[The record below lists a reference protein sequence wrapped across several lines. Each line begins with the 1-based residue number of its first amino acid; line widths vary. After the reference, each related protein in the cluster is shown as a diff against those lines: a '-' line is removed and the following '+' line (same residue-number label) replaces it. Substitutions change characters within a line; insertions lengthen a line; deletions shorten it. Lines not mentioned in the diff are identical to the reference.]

1 LLSGTKAAVLRP
13 GRTLPQEAVGSTWD
27 ISIPGPKLGSTHELT
42 VGPDGDIWFTQMLQ
56 DRVGRLSLDGQFTFF
71 PTGRG
76 SMPHGIQF
84 DSQGRLWVT
93 LQGYNT
99 ITQMN
104 LNGKIVAN
112 HTIPYPDSNPHGLTI
127 ASDGDVWFTGREGNI
142 VGYFDPANDSFKIFP
157 LPNPDPSPDPEKNGN
172 FPIYITEAPDGSM
185 YFTDLLTSNVGRITP
200 SGDLTFYP
208 LPSRYGPP
216 NNARPIAVVVQPD
229 GVAVVSEESGHA
241 YATITPDGTVTE
253 YPLTPPDAKAAAL
266 TFDTAGTLWIQYNT
280 PDDIGEV
287 LPDGSVR
294 PFPIP
299 TKDAVQ
305 HRIIIGPDG
314 SLWFTEL
321 KADKIGHMVN
331 GHESGPPID
340 GVYSQAFH
348 AEEGAVAYRALFEQG
363 SATYDARFEQEVIG
377 QSDAAGLREAFID
390 FDANLQGDVNRL
402 SGNATTYGLKVPP
415 VEGRNIRTRFG
426 FTGNRVFFT
435 QTQRIDGTIYA
446 SSVSVSIGQAQNPSA
461 TPTSLSSATAH
472 YLEAIKVL
480 TGQTGPI

>member
-1 LLSGTKAAVLRP
+1 
-13 GRTLPQEAVGSTWD
+13 
-27 ISIPGPKLGSTHELT
+27 
-42 VGPDGDIWFTQMLQ
+42 
-56 DRVGRLSLDGQFTFF
+56 
-71 PTGRG
+71 
-76 SMPHGIQF
+76 
-84 DSQGRLWVT
+84 
-93 LQGYNT
+93 
-99 ITQMN
+99 
-104 LNGKIVAN
+104 
-112 HTIPYPDSNPHGLTI
+112 
-127 ASDGDVWFTGREGNI
+127 
-142 VGYFDPANDSFKIFP
+142 
-157 LPNPDPSPDPEKNGN
+157 
-172 FPIYITEAPDGSM
+172 
-185 YFTDLLTSNVGRITP
+185 
-200 SGDLTFYP
+200 
-208 LPSRYGPP
+208 
-216 NNARPIAVVVQPD
+216 
-229 GVAVVSEESGHA
+229 
-241 YATITPDGTVTE
+241 
-253 YPLTPPDAKAAAL
+253 
-266 TFDTAGTLWIQYNT
+266 
-280 PDDIGEV
+280 V

-402 SGNATTYGLKVPP
+402 SGNATTYGFKVPP